1 MLQWKSVG
9 YDVGIER
16 DQVGIPKE
24 TTIKLRQLLS
34 KFVFIAVI
42 NTMTKSNMGRKFII
56 SCGFQSIVKGSQG
69 RSLKQKLWRTATL
82 ACFLSLLG
90 SCSYTAQATLSDL
103 CSPMSVSN

>member
-34 KFVFIAVI
+34 KFVFIVDFCGHCVSLANQSSTELAVSQPKLPLSHSVGHCLKKMTV
-42 NTMTKSNMGRKFII
+42 TMECDLG
-56 SCGFQSIVKGSQG
+56 V
-69 RSLKQKLWRTATL
+69 LWQPR
-82 ACFLSLLG
+82 
-90 SCSYTAQATLSDL
+90 
-103 CSPMSVSN
+103 